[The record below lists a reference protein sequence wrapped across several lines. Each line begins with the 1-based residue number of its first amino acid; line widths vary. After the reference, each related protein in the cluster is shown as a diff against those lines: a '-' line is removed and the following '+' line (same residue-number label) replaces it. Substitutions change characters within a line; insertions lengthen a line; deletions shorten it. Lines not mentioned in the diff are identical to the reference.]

1 MSHTARI
8 KMGDRKGKTTVLV
21 CGNCGRDTTHEI
33 LLNLESEDQTPDRE
47 IQWSESYLTVQ
58 CRGCATVSF
67 CIESSNSEDFDQED
81 PSRSL
86 IRRRL
91 YPNRIPGRTALED
104 LDCLPPKLQQV
115 YEETRLALTED
126 LAVLT
131 GIGIRAIVETVCNEN
146 RASGRNLFQK
156 ITGLVKAGLIS
167 LKEAEILHALRF
179 MGNEAAHNVK
189 AHTQAELNIALDVV
203 EHLLK
208 TVYILPQ
215 QTKRLPKEPKQPGKP
230 QSTKR

>member
-1 MSHTARI
+1 MSHTAKIATGSRT
-8 KMGDRKGKTTVLV
+8 GKKIVLV
-21 CGNCGRDTTHEI
+21 CGSCGRDTTHEI
-33 LLNLESEDQTPDRE
+33 LLSLDSADETPDHD

-58 CRGCATVSF
+58 CRGCQTVSF
-67 CIESSNSEDFDQED
+67 CIESSSSEDFDEEN
-81 PSRSL
+81 RA
-86 IRRRL
+86 IITRRL
-91 YPNRIPGRTALED
+91 FPNRIPGRTALKD
-104 LDCLPPKLQQV
+104 LYFLPPKLRQV
-115 YEETRLALTED
+115 YEEARSALTEEF
-126 LAVLT
+126 AILT

-167 LKEAEILHALRF
+167 VKEAEILHDLRF

-189 AHTQAELNIALDVV
+189 AHTQTELNLAFDVV

-215 QTKRLPKEPKQPGKP
+215 QTKRLPKEPKQRGKS
-230 QSTKR
+230 QSSKS

>member
-8 KMGDRKGKTTVLV
+8 KTGGRQGKKIVLV
-21 CGNCGRDTTHEI
+21 CGTCGRDTTHEI
-33 LLNLESEDQTPDRE
+33 LLNLDSEDETPDHD
-47 IQWSESYLTVQ
+47 IQWSASYLTVQ
-58 CRGCATVSF
+58 CRGCEAVSF
-67 CIESSNSEDFDQED
+67 CIESSNSEDFDQENKAI
-81 PSRSL
+81 L
-86 IRRRL
+86 TRRL

-104 LDCLPPKLQQV
+104 LNCLPSKLQQV

-156 ITGLVKAGLIS
+156 ITGLINLGSIS
-167 LKEAEILHALRF
+167 VKEAEILHDLRF
-179 MGNEAAHNVK
+179 MGNEAAHKVK
-189 AHTQAELNIALDVV
+189 THTQTELNLAFDVV

-215 QTKRLPKEPKQPGKP
+215 QTKRLPKEPRHRGK
-230 QSTKR
+230 SRSSKS